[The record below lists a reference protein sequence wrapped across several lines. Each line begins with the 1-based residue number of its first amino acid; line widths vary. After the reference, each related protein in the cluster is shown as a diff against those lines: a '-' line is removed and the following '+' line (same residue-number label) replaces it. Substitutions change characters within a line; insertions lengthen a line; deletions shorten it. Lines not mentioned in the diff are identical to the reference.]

1 MAYNANLRA
10 IRDKTFTFITQKKYM
25 LNLAVL
31 LTAQYRLLSVA
42 AILDVFETVN
52 SFSKAD
58 GNEPLFNISL
68 LHAGAQQ
75 PKADYFDKY
84 TCSALEKAMDQDI
97 LLVPA
102 FSTENIEAAIENN
115 KAFLPWLHRQYLQ
128 GAEIASFCTGAFLL
142 AASGLLD
149 GKRAT
154 THIDATGALAK
165 AFPHV
170 MVQAQAVVTS
180 EGKICTSGGATSS
193 FHLMLSLIEKYC
205 GREMAVRIAK
215 MFAIDMDREQQSYFG
230 TAHPVNTHTD
240 ELVMQAQ
247 QEIDNNFQETAT
259 VGQMIGNIPASR
271 RNVVRR
277 FKQATGLTPIEY
289 LQMKRIDAA
298 KKMLEQTGKSIFE
311 VMLDSGY
318 NDQKAFR
325 QVFKKSVG
333 MTPRAYRE
341 KFSTVKVYA

>member
-10 IRDKTFTFITQKKYM
+10 IQDKIFTFIAQRNNM

-52 SFSKAD
+52 SLQKAD
-58 GNEPLFNISL
+58 GKEPLFNIAL
-68 LHAGAQQ
+68 LQTGDHL
-75 PKADYFDKY
+75 PKASYFDKY
-84 TCSALEKAMDQDI
+84 TCKSLADAGKQDI

-102 FSTENIEAAIENN
+102 FATENIESAIEINSS
-115 KAFLPWLHRQYLQ
+115 FLPWLHRQYQQ

-154 THIDATGALAK
+154 THIDATSALAK

-180 EGKICTSGGATSS
+180 EAKICTSGGATSS

-205 GREMAVRIAK
+205 GRNMSIRIAK
-215 MFAIDMDREQQSYFG
+215 VFAIDMDREQQSYFG
-230 TAHPVNTHTD
+230 SAHTVNSHTD

-247 QEIDNNFQETAT
+247 QQIDDNFQETAT
-259 VGQMIGNIPASR
+259 VGQMIGSIPASR

-298 KKMLEQTGKSIFE
+298 KKMLEQTGKSVFE

-341 KFSTVKVYA
+341 KFSAVKVYA